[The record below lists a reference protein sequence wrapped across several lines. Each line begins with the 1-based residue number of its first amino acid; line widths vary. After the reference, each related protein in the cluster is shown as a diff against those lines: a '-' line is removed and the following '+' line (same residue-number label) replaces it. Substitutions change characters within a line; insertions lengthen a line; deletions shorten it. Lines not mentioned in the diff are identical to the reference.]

1 MGYATLYECGTKYK
15 TPFFTPTGPFF
26 QSFVAKRLPFA
37 VRSVSR
43 ITVRTRY
50 IAHRP
55 CLLRT
60 YPVYDVDTVLLRYY
74 V

>member
-15 TPFFTPTGPFF
+15 TPFFTPTGPLL

-55 CLLRT
+55 CPPRS
-60 YPVYDVDTVLLRYY
+60 PVPERDTVLSRYY
-74 V
+74 M